1 MRLIVCGLL
10 TLTVLGCSNAQTAP
24 AGQSAPQ
31 APTQTQESVVAEV
44 AGRKVTMKELDD
56 RWQSADPA
64 ERARVTQAIYQNRR
78 NVLDQMIGD
87 MLIEEAAKA
96 AGMDAAEYTK
106 QELAKRLQPVT
117 DADVQQF
124 FEANKDR
131 TQGRTLEQLQG
142 PMREFLTNQRHQQA
156 RAQLVE
162 DLKKKSKGVRVLLD
176 PPRQTIT
183 VAADDPYVGPATAA
197 VTIVEYSDYQ

>member
-10 TLTVLGCSNAQTAP
+10 TLGTLACSNAQTAP
-24 AGQSAPQ
+24 AGQAAPQ
-31 APTQTQESVVAEV
+31 TPGQTQESVVADV
-44 AGRKVTMKELDD
+44 GGRKVTMKELDD

-64 ERARVTQAIYQNRR
+64 ERARVTQMIYQNRR
-78 NVLDQMIGD
+78 NDLDQMIGE

-96 AGMDAAEYTK
+96 AGMDVATYTQ
-106 QELAKRLQPVT
+106 QELTKRLQPVT

-124 FEANKDR
+124 FEANKER

-142 PMREFLTNQRHQQA
+142 AMREYLTNQRQQQA

-162 DLKKKSKGVRVLLD
+162 DLKNKSKGVRVLLD
-176 PPRQTIT
+176 PPRQTVT
-183 VAADDPYVGPATAA
+183 VAADDPYVGPATAP